1 VQPAEPPRIL
11 ILDRS
16 QQGHFQWSDILTDEV
31 LADVVQRVTGRDD
44 FDSEWVEWDTETWYN
59 AGRMAKITYLQRTTC
74 VSFSP
79 HGGIVARNSSI
90 QSASSALTLSYLSND
105 LWRGWNPQQMEALR
119 DALEDDFQPSDE
131 ICYYFLENH
140 GQDHNIGYLRLM
152 YRIMV
157 TAGIRFLNPE
167 AYISAANLP
176 MVPFN
181 SVDDLRR
188 FRVENT
194 ENATAPN
201 QPTYITMHPDRG
213 LEVFVKTNGAN
224 KKAGVLLIHA
234 LSCVAP
240 ENLEVNIYTH
250 DERDRSR
257 LPAPDLRVIEE
268 LANVNVTNL
277 DFAIERADDDDEQG
291 DIRNQP
297 LFIRNLLERF
307 GVHRCMFCGE
317 GNEILVQGAHIWDI
331 WQIRLDNTIN
341 LEQSRIHAN
350 HGENGL
356 WLCRTH
362 HAQFDNPRRA
372 PQLGI
377 DAEGRILVHNE
388 VTPEIVEKLR
398 QQIESTSIPQ
408 EFVTDAFAEY
418 VNRRYEYHIRAE
430 DYQPLHENLE

>member
-1 VQPAEPPRIL
+1 MEPPENPRIL

-16 QQGHFQWSDILTDEV
+16 QQGHFRWSEILSDEV
-31 LADVVQRVTGRDD
+31 LADVVQRVTGRVD
-44 FDSEWVEWDTETWYN
+44 FDPEWVEWDMETWYN

-79 HGGIVARNSSI
+79 HGRIVARNSSI
-90 QSASSALTLSYLSND
+90 QSASSALTLSHLSND
-105 LWRGWNPQQMEALR
+105 LWRGWAPQQMEALR
-119 DALEDDFQPSDE
+119 EALEDDFQPSDE
-131 ICYYFLENH
+131 ICYYFLANH

-152 YRIMV
+152 YRIMA

-167 AYISAANLP
+167 GYISAANLP
-176 MVPFN
+176 IIPFN
-181 SVDDLRR
+181 SIDDLRR

-194 ENATAPN
+194 GNATAPN
-201 QPTYITMHPDRG
+201 QPTYIAMHPDRG
-213 LEVFVKTNGAN
+213 LEVFVKTYGAN
-224 KKAGVLLIHA
+224 KKEAVLLIHA
-234 LSCVAP
+234 LSCIAP
-240 ENLEVNIYTH
+240 DDLTINVYMHNEQNY
-250 DERDRSR
+250 DQ
-257 LPAPDLRVIEE
+257 LPATDLRVIEE
-268 LANVNVTNL
+268 LVNVEVTNL
-277 DFAIERADDDDEQG
+277 DFAIECADDDGQG

-297 LFIRNLLERF
+297 VFIKNLLERF
-307 GVHRCMFCGE
+307 GAHRCMFCGE
-317 GNEILVQGAHIWDI
+317 DNEILVQGAHIWDI
-331 WQIRLDNTIN
+331 WQIRLDHTIN

-388 VTPEIVEKLR
+388 VTPEIVETLR

-418 VNRRYEYHIRAE
+418 VTRRYEHHIQAE
-430 DYQPLHENLE
+430 DYQPLHEN

>member
-16 QQGHFQWSDILTDEV
+16 QQNRFQWSDILTDEV

-44 FDSEWVEWDTETWYN
+44 FDPEWVEWDTETYFN
-59 AGRMAKITYLQRTTC
+59 SGRLARIIYQARTIYVT
-74 VSFSP
+74 FSP
-79 HGGIVARNSSI
+79 HGKIDGRNSCI
-90 QSASSALTLSYLSND
+90 QSVPSALTRFYLND
-105 LWRGWNPQQMEALR
+105 SFLR
-119 DALEDDFQPSDE
+119 DFKVLNEEWRLALQEDLDPGHE
-131 ICYYFLENH
+131 ICFYFLTNNS
-140 GQDHNIGYLRLM
+140 QDHNIGYLRLM
-152 YRIMV
+152 YRIMA

-167 AYISAANLP
+167 RYISDAHLP
-176 MVPFN
+176 IIPFN
-181 SVDDLRR
+181 SIDDLRR

-201 QPTYITMHPDRG
+201 QPTYITMHRDRG
-213 LEVFVKTNGAN
+213 LEVFVKTYGAN
-224 KKAGVLLIHA
+224 KKEAVLLIHA
-234 LSCVAP
+234 LSRIALGGSTINV
-240 ENLEVNIYTH
+240 YMH
-250 DERDRSR
+250 DEQTLSR
-257 LPAPDLRVIEE
+257 LPVTDIRVLEE
-268 LANVNVTNL
+268 LGNVELTTL
-277 DFAIERADDDDEQG
+277 DFPMERAENDE
-291 DIRNQP
+291 DRNIRNQP

-307 GVHRCMFCGE
+307 GVHQCMFCGE

-341 LEQSRIHAN
+341 FEQSRIHAN

-377 DAEGRILVHNE
+377 NAEGQILVHNE
-388 VTPEIVEKLR
+388 VTAETVETLR
-398 QQIESTSIPQ
+398 QQIELPSIPQ

-418 VNRRYEYHIRAE
+418 VTRRYEHHIQAE

>member
-1 VQPAEPPRIL
+1 MQPAPPPRIL

-16 QQGHFQWSDILTDEV
+16 QQGNFQWSNILTDEV
-31 LADVVQRVTGRDD
+31 LADVVQRVTGRED
-44 FDSEWVEWDTETWYN
+44 FEPEWVEWDMETYYN
-59 AGRMAKITYLQRTTC
+59 QGRLARIVYQGRTTY
-74 VSFSP
+74 VTFSP
-79 HGGIVARNSSI
+79 YGEIVGRNYCI
-90 QSASSALTLSYLSND
+90 QSVPSALARFYLND
-105 LWRGWNPQQMEALR
+105 TFIGDFRPSQDGLLALR
-119 DALEDDFQPSDE
+119 GDLEPGHE
-131 ICYYFLENH
+131 ICFYFLENH
-140 GQDHNIGYLRLM
+140 GQNHDIGYLRLM

-167 AYISAANLP
+167 AYISAAYLP

-194 ENATAPN
+194 QNATAPN

-224 KKAGVLLIHA
+224 KKAGILLIHA

-240 ENLEVNIYTH
+240 ENLQVNVYTYS
-250 DERDRSR
+250 ERDRSR

-268 LANVNVTNL
+268 LANVNLTNL
-277 DFAIERADDDDEQG
+277 EFDIERAGDDEER
-291 DIRNQP
+291 DIRNQAV
-297 LFIRNLLERF
+297 FIRNLLERF
-307 GVHRCMFCGE
+307 GTHCCTFCGE
-317 GNEILVQGAHIWDI
+317 DNEILVQGAHIWDI

-341 LEQSRIHAN
+341 FEQRRIHAN

-362 HAQFDNPRRA
+362 HAQFDNPQRA

-388 VTPEIVEKLR
+388 LAAEIVETLR
-398 QQIESTSIPQ
+398 QQIESPTIPQ
-408 EFVTDAFAEY
+408 RFVTDAFAEY
-418 VNRRYEYHIRAE
+418 VTRRYEHHIQAE